1 MRRAQYYST
10 TQANRLRHR
19 HKPHNSSQMA
29 TLPSWKL
36 LNAASAAEPEPVAP
50 TKTSTHVID
59 RSRKMQT
66 ASHRKDH
73 HHAAPSTTAP
83 CGILHYRAAATPPSW

>member
-36 LNAASAAEPEPVAP
+36 LHAASAAELEPVAP

-59 RSRKMQT
+59 RNRKMQT

-83 CGILHYRAAATPPSW
+83 LQHHPPR